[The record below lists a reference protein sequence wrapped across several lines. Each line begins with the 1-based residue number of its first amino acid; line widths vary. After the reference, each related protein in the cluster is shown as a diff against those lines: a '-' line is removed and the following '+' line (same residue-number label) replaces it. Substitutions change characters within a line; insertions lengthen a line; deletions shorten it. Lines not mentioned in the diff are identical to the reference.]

1 MSQQDK
7 INQWIK
13 QATQLAQE
21 TNRPELLPIFGQ
33 IARETAAD
41 TLPPVQN
48 RATGLLAPYIYQ
60 RPVEG
65 ELGKL
70 INELY
75 YFFQLLPDGYNW
87 SWQEVDLA
95 GKPLPTGLI
104 VSAAYLVD
112 TTEVISVGVDRLSAE
127 TPAPQ
132 SDGYDDSLFNIERIL
147 TKVARDWYVLYDASS
162 SEYIPDAVSQHEV
175 IFVLETADADV
186 RLCKLDFRDQ
196 DLMWALVQEYE
207 LGDGIALLHF
217 DAPDIPKLKTW
228 LLDMYTS
235 LYDGDLEID
244 DVIRPTSLAE
254 ILGEP
259 DLSVQVRNLFG
270 IVSLIALRF
279 DTNPDEFVIYRQ
291 QPQAR

>member
-1 MSQQDK
+1 
-7 INQWIK
+7 
-13 QATQLAQE
+13 
-21 TNRPELLPIFGQ
+21 
-33 IARETAAD
+33 
-41 TLPPVQN
+41 
-48 RATGLLAPYIYQ
+48 
-60 RPVEG
+60 
-65 ELGKL
+65 
-70 INELY
+70 
-75 YFFQLLPDGYNW
+75 
-87 SWQEVDLA
+87 
-95 GKPLPTGLI
+95 
-104 VSAAYLVD
+104 
-112 TTEVISVGVDRLSAE
+112 
-127 TPAPQ
+127 
-132 SDGYDDSLFNIERIL
+132 
-147 TKVARDWYVLYDASS
+147 
-162 SEYIPDAVSQHEV
+162 
-175 IFVLETADADV
+175 
-186 RLCKLDFRDQ
+186 
-196 DLMWALVQEYE
+196 MWALVQEYE

>member
-13 QATQLAQE
+13 QATQLAQQA
-21 TNRPELLPIFGQ
+21 NRPELLPIFGQ

-60 RPVEG
+60 RPIEG

-70 INELY
+70 ISELY
-75 YFFQLLPDGYNW
+75 YFFQLLPEGYDW

-95 GKPLPTGLI
+95 GQPLPTGLI

-127 TPAPQ
+127 TLAPR
-132 SDGYDDSLFNIERIL
+132 SDDYDDSLFNIQRIL
-147 TKVARDWYVLYDASS
+147 TKIARDWYVLYDASTG
-162 SEYIPDAVSQHEV
+162 EYIPDAVSAPHEV
-175 IFVLETADADV
+175 ISVLETADADV
-186 RLCKLDFRDQ
+186 RLCKLDYKDQ

-207 LGDGIALLHF
+207 LGDGIALFHF
-217 DAPDIPKLKTW
+217 DTPDIPKLKTW
-228 LLDMYTS
+228 LLDMYTA

-244 DVIRPTSLAE
+244 DIIRPTSLAE
-254 ILGEP
+254 MLG
-259 DLSVQVRNLFG
+259 DTDFSAQVRELFSV
-270 IVSLIALRF
+270 VSLIALRF
-279 DTNPDEFVIYRQ
+279 DTSPDEFVIYRQ
-291 QPQAR
+291 QPQA